1 LKWAEENAESE
12 HYLLILLE
20 MKKRAEKAEE
30 ANIKQSKITDFLT
43 IYVVRPLDA
52 KNIAL
57 GRRRMEK
64 TE

>member
-12 HYLLILLE
+12 HYLLI

-52 KNIAL
+52 KNITL